1 MNSELKEALRS
12 VLREELQPIN
22 KRLDT
27 IGTRIDAIEPHL
39 DTIDTRL
46 NTIDTRLN
54 VIEQDVKEIKIG
66 QEKLSKNII
75 ESLGQYTD
83 KIAEHVDVKTEVLNK
98 RVYALETEV
107 ERLTRQ

>member
-1 MNSELKEALRS
+1 MNNELKDSLRS

-27 IGTRIDAIEPHL
+27 INKRL
-39 DTIDTRL
+39 DTIEPRFVTIETRM
-46 NTIDTRLN
+46 N
-54 VIEQDVKEIKIG
+54 VIDQELKEIKIG
-66 QEKLSKNII
+66 QEKFQTNMI

-98 RVYALETEV
+98 CVYALETEV